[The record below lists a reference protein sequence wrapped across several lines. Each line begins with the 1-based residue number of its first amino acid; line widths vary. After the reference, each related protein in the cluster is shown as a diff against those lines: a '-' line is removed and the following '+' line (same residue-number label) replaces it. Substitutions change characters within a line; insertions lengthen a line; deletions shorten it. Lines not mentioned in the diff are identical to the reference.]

1 MSVEKLIVDH
11 METWTSALQTRSTA
25 GRGSSGKIDL
35 YGIKKLRELI
45 LELAVRGKLVPQDP
59 NDEPAVGAAE
69 AYCGGKSRAGEAR

>member
-11 METWTSALQTRSTA
+11 METRTSPLQTRSTA

-59 NDEPAVGAAE
+59 NDEPASELLE